1 MKVEEAAAK
10 RQAKIDS
17 KTETIVGV
25 NKYRLAEED
34 PIDILD
40 IDNAIVRQ
48 TQIERLEKMKAERDE
63 EEVQKHLARLTKAA
77 EDGSENLLAVAVDAA
92 RARASLR

>member
-25 NKYRLAEED
+25 NKYRLTKEE

-40 IDNAIVRQ
+40 IDNTIVRQ
-48 TQIERLEKMKAERDE
+48 NKSN
-63 EEVQKHLARLTKAA
+63 V
-77 EDGSENLLAVAVDAA
+77 
-92 RARASLR
+92 